1 MQTKL
6 SCIELTDIVND
17 TITSVA
23 NFPYAPMTAA
33 AIAQQMPHM
42 FFIEK
47 NSLGVDRLCVARID
61 GEPLQI
67 TAVNGVLPYTPTIT
81 DYDTL
86 VRNNTLFHGHPIHR
100 PKRDKTCLFLA
111 IVTGVIGAA
120 CYVIKMASFEW
131 GDVQMMANGATFND
145 IWYYLF
151 ESLSYASSMAA
162 LAFAA
167 SHVAKRETHSYSA
180 FLLKYLTI
188 ASAFIFSVRAVFNIF
203 YYDCVTELEALV
215 DFALVA
221 HTFYRASLWY
231 KSNLRKHHA
240 VTSGNLAGNHP

>member
-1 MQTKL
+1 M
-6 SCIELTDIVND
+6 
-17 TITSVA
+17 
-23 NFPYAPMTAA
+23 
-33 AIAQQMPHM
+33 
-42 FFIEK
+42 
-47 NSLGVDRLCVARID
+47 
-61 GEPLQI
+61 
-67 TAVNGVLPYTPTIT
+67 
-81 DYDTL
+81 
-86 VRNNTLFHGHPIHR
+86 
-100 PKRDKTCLFLA
+100 RDKTCLFLA
-111 IVTGVIGAA
+111 IITGVVGVAS
-120 CYVIKMASFEW
+120 YMLKMMYFDW
-131 GDVQMMANGATFND
+131 GNVQMMDNGATFND
-145 IWYYLF
+145 IWYYFF
-151 ESLSYASSMAA
+151 ESISYASSMAA

-240 VTSGNLAGNHP
+240 VTSRNSMGNHP